1 MYMCM
6 CVGLVLAVIHVMIFT
21 VNHPGHEYQ
30 LRSTKE
36 TQTVNVAWISVCVLP
51 GLFLTGHSLYSLKAM
66 FTR

>member
-6 CVGLVLAVIHVMIFT
+6 CISLVLAVTHMMGFT
-21 VNHPGHEYQ
+21 VNRPVHEYR
-30 LRSTKE
+30 LRSTEE

-51 GLFLTGHSLYSLKAM
+51 GLSLTGHSLYSLKAM